1 MQVQDLMN
9 KDASY
14 CSPATNASI
23 AAEIMW
29 KKNCGIL
36 PVVENG
42 RVVGTVTDR
51 DLFIALGTSNRRPSE
66 LPVGEIMHTDL
77 TVCDQASD
85 IRAVLRTMA
94 EKQLRR
100 LPVVDERGTLK
111 GILSLSDIALRGS
124 DDLSMDLLY
133 VVRAILDRRDRHKAA
148 QREHWFEQQ
157 AA

>member
-9 KDASY
+9 RDVSFCGPGA
-14 CSPATNASI
+14 NAST

-66 LPVGEIMHTDL
+66 LPVGEVMHRDPAI
-77 TVCDQASD
+77 CDSGTD
-85 IRAVLRTMA
+85 IRSALRIMA
-94 EKQLRR
+94 ERQLRR
-100 LPVVDERGTLK
+100 LPVVDERGTLR
-111 GILSLSDIALRGS
+111 GILSLSDIALRAS

-148 QREHWFEQQ
+148 QREAWFAQK